1 MRPLFLFLLPLGACV
16 DSSVHKQS
24 GEVGSDTADPQQ
36 PSTDT
41 GADTGADTGTPDGPV
56 SARLSTPD
64 GTVLD
69 PKLSGEP
76 TLGLEIF
83 TESTECDAYVLIDN
97 GVGQRIELAGRSHSW
112 DGADD
117 EGLFFEPGPA
127 RAQATLDCGEGPAV
141 HDTQSL
147 HIVRLGI
154 QSIDLSSPDGST
166 VDLAFH
172 KTGLLGGSVSP
183 IGERPEYRLTAGVGA
198 AAGAVDDDVGQ
209 PRTAPR
215 WTDPDSPP
223 WAHTE
228 PIAHNIPAGFIAG
241 GSVQAVLTLGAQA
254 VSESRHI
261 AVDAFGPRPD
271 DVPPL
276 RLVGSDLEL
285 SPGSTLTL
293 PLEAASS
300 TMGKEVR
307 ALSWSFESL
316 DSEGSP
322 TPIPGVI
329 QTEHTIYTLAG
340 PPALLD
346 GTDVGA
352 APPIPWIG
360 VLEDTAVALN
370 GVEAAPGPVL
380 DALRDYLFEH
390 PYIIY
395 NPGDS
400 AYTSFTGA
408 YIYWTSITADLTGF
422 LDRSGGLDL
431 YCHSM
436 SCLLSALAGNVG
448 VEAEQIVLGVSFT
461 TNQTRAAGGTTWRR
475 WSFNSHSVVTP
486 DGGLTIWDSSIAL
499 DGDDDPYSEPIE
511 EVMPRGMEGEEYL
524 WRLSYDDIGIVNS
537 GLCYIR

>member
-1 MRPLFLFLLPLGACV
+1 
-16 DSSVHKQS
+16 
-24 GEVGSDTADPQQ
+24 
-36 PSTDT
+36 
-41 GADTGADTGTPDGPV
+41 
-56 SARLSTPD
+56 
-64 GTVLD
+64 
-69 PKLSGEP
+69 
-76 TLGLEIF
+76 
-83 TESTECDAYVLIDN
+83 
-97 GVGQRIELAGRSHSW
+97 
-112 DGADD
+112 
-117 EGLFFEPGPA
+117 
-127 RAQATLDCGEGPAV
+127 
-141 HDTQSL
+141 
-147 HIVRLGI
+147 
-154 QSIDLSSPDGST
+154 
-166 VDLAFH
+166 
-172 KTGLLGGSVSP
+172 
-183 IGERPEYRLTAGVGA
+183 
-198 AAGAVDDDVGQ
+198 
-209 PRTAPR
+209 
-215 WTDPDSPP
+215 
-223 WAHTE
+223 
-228 PIAHNIPAGFIAG
+228 
-241 GSVQAVLTLGAQA
+241 VQAVLTLGAQA

-316 DSEGSP
+316 DSEGLP